1 MLAERAKKWPE
12 QWKQQGLEEGR
23 QEGRQEGAEKARL
36 ETARNLIRET
46 SLADETISSATG
58 LSVSEVAELRAELR
72 H

>member
-23 QEGRQEGAEKARL
+23 QEGAEKTRL